1 MSETLSILK
10 SGWSRAK
17 ANNAGL
23 LAGGM
28 TYYAFLSFMPLL
40 AAIVMSY
47 GLLADPALVA
57 ENTRDLATTLPP
69 SAAEL
74 VGDQLEDITENR
86 SGTSGFGLAI
96 SIALSLFGARVAAG
110 SVITAFNIA
119 FDAPESRGFVKAN
132 VLALCI
138 TIGAIIAV
146 GLVAAVTT
154 FATGLVPNSGGA
166 AVSLAVTG
174 LAGLGGALL
183 AYRIVPNVQDVSM
196 HEAIRGGAVF
206 AVGWLGASAGFAFYA
221 SNFGNYNATY
231 GSLGAIVVFLTWLYL
246 SAYLL
251 LIGAHIA
258 AASRPVRH

>member
-1 MSETLSILK
+1 MSEFLSKLK

-17 ANNAGL
+17 SNNAGL
-23 LAGGM
+23 LAAGM

-40 AAIVMSY
+40 AALVMTY

-57 ENTRDLATTLPP
+57 DNTRDLAATLPP

-74 VGDQLEDITENR
+74 VGDQLEGITESR

-96 SIALSLFGARVAAG
+96 AIALSLFSARVAAG

-119 FDAPESRGFVKAN
+119 FGASESRGFVKAN

-138 TIGAIIAV
+138 TAGAVIAL
-146 GLVAAVTT
+146 GLVAGLTT
-154 FATGLVPNSGGA
+154 LATGIVSNSGGA
-166 AVSLAVTG
+166 AVSFVVTG
-174 LAGLGGALL
+174 LAGFGGALL
-183 AYRIVPNVQDVSM
+183 AYRIVPNVEDVSI
-196 HEAIRGGAVF
+196 HEAYRGGAVF
-206 AVGWLGASAGFAFYA
+206 AIGWLAASAGFAFYA

-258 AASRPVRH
+258 AASRSDRH